1 MYECQSYAILI
12 TLQIELSVFINV
24 LQHTTE
30 FQQTKTEYKKKKE
43 RLINR
48 SFLHFSES
56 CPTWIR
62 TKTNRTKTCCATITP

>member
-1 MYECQSYAILI
+1 MYESQRYVILTI
-12 TLQIELSVFINV
+12 LQIKPPIFINV

-30 FQQTKTEYKKKKE
+30 TQQTKTEYKKKKE
-43 RLINR
+43 RLNNR